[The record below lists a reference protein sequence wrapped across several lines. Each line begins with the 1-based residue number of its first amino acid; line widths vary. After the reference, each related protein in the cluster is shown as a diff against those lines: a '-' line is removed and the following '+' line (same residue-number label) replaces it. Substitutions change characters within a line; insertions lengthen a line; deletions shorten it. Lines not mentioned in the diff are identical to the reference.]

1 MNASDYKKFSS
12 LHEAGALLPPT
23 APGGA
28 IAGLAISADH
38 SLSGQFISWD
48 DAQVA
53 KHRLD

>member
-12 LHEAGALLPPT
+12 LHETGALLPPT